1 VSAPGDLP
9 APRLNRLFV
18 IALLL
23 ANFGSNVALIAPIQN
38 LLPRMIE
45 QAAGS
50 SGKAL
55 GLGIVTGIGALA
67 ALVFNPVAG
76 HVSDRWRRTDNRAY
90 TVLIG
95 LVAGT
100 LGHVFLAYQHSVV
113 GIAIWWTICQAAIN
127 VAYSPMS
134 AVIVDHVDRK
144 AWGLVWGLVSVAQ
157 AVGLII
163 GLAAVVLVFPSTTA
177 GMLSVAVGYGLFL
190 IPLVVVLRRL
200 PRISSAPTDS
210 ASTSRASTGSA
221 STGGGSADAGH
232 ARPRRGLISGSL
244 PAFRA
249 LVGGRGFQS
258 VMAGR
263 FLIMLAETIAL
274 LYLYY
279 YLQDDIRYP
288 NPGHGQLILIL
299 IATVATIMATVTVG
313 RVADRSG
320 GYRRYSVLAA
330 VLMAA
335 TVLALAG
342 LTEWTLVMVCA
353 FALGAGY
360 GAFMSVSQALSLT
373 VLPDPSTAGRDL
385 GILNIAYTIP
395 QVIGA
400 PIAGVVVANMG
411 GYRGL
416 FIFAALLAA
425 VAAFSFSRVPPDP
438 NASLA
443 TGAGL
448 QLAAEQPRAPAPES
462 ACSNNLRR
470 APIASRASR
479 RDRLFGR
486 GAGVAVHARRAPN
499 HRWPTGRSAGRRQ
512 RRRHAAHARTRD
524 PGRSVRVP
532 DRPRR
537 WTRGPGRGHRR
548 RPPRP
553 RAVAAPRGSPRS
565 APRRRSGRALE
576 PGRQKACRRRRGPRA
591 PRSAAPHGPGHAPD
605 AR

>member
-1 VSAPGDLP
+1 VLAPESAVPASGHLP

-18 IALLL
+18 SALLL

-45 QAAGS
+45 QATGS

-76 HVSDRWRRTDNRAY
+76 HFSDRWRRTDNRAY
-90 TVLIG
+90 TVLFG
-95 LVAGT
+95 LAAGT
-100 LGHVFLAYQHSVV
+100 LGHVILAYQHSVL

-127 VAYSPMS
+127 IAYSPMS
-134 AVIVDHVDRK
+134 AVIVDQIDRK
-144 AWGLVWGLVSVAQ
+144 SWGLVWGLVSVAQ

-190 IPLVVVLRRL
+190 APLVVVLYRL
-200 PRISSAPTDS
+200 PRVSS
-210 ASTSRASTGSA
+210 
-221 STGGGSADAGH
+221 GSADAGD
-232 ARPRRGLISGSL
+232 ARPRRGLIAGSL
-244 PAFRA
+244 PTFRT
-249 LVGGRGFQS
+249 LLGERGFRS

-274 LYLYY
+274 LYIFY

-299 IATVATIMATVTVG
+299 IATAATIAATITVG

-320 GYRRYSVLAA
+320 GYRRYSVLAS

-335 TVLALAG
+335 TALALAG

-400 PIAGVVVANMG
+400 PVAGLVVADLD

-416 FIFAALLAA
+416 FIFAALLAV
-425 VAAFSFSRVPPDP
+425 VAAFSFSRVPADP
-438 NASLA
+438 NAPPA
-443 TGAGL
+443 TGTGPQPSAKRP
-448 QLAAEQPRAPAPES
+448 LAAQSAVLFRIRA
-462 ACSNNLRR
+462 
-470 APIASRASR
+470 
-479 RDRLFGR
+479 
-486 GAGVAVHARRAPN
+486 
-499 HRWPTGRSAGRRQ
+499 
-512 RRRHAAHARTRD
+512 
-524 PGRSVRVP
+524 RV
-532 DRPRR
+532 
-537 WTRGPGRGHRR
+537 GGG
-548 RPPRP
+548 
-553 RAVAAPRGSPRS
+553 
-565 APRRRSGRALE
+565 
-576 PGRQKACRRRRGPRA
+576 
-591 PRSAAPHGPGHAPD
+591 
-605 AR
+605 

>member
-1 VSAPGDLP
+1 VSASGHLP
-9 APRLNRLFV
+9 APRLNRLFL

-67 ALVFNPVAG
+67 ALVSNPVAG
-76 HVSDRWRRTDNRAY
+76 HFSDRWRRTDNRAY
-90 TVLIG
+90 TVLFG

-100 LGHVFLAYQHSVV
+100 LGHVILAYQHSVL

-134 AVIVDHVDRK
+134 AVIVDRVDRK
-144 AWGLVWGLVSVAQ
+144 FWGLVWGLVSAAQ

-163 GLAAVVLVFPSTTA
+163 GLAAVVLVFPSATA

-190 IPLVVVLRRL
+190 IPLVVVLLRL
-200 PRISSAPTDS
+200 PRVSS
-210 ASTSRASTGSA
+210 
-221 STGGGSADAGH
+221 GSADAGD
-232 ARPRRGLISGSL
+232 ARPRQGPIAGSL

-249 LVGGRGFQS
+249 LLGGRGFRS

-274 LYLYY
+274 LYIYY

-299 IATVATIMATVTVG
+299 IATIATIMATVTVG
-313 RVADRSG
+313 RVADRPG
-320 GYRRYSVLAA
+320 GYRRYSVLAS

-335 TVLALAG
+335 TGLALAG

-400 PIAGVVVANMG
+400 PVAGVVVADLG

-425 VAAFSFSRVPPDP
+425 VAAFSFTRVPSDPDAP
-438 NASLA
+438 PA
-443 TGAGL
+443 TGTAL
-448 QLAAEQPRAPAPES
+448 QPSAERLHAPAEG
-462 ACSNNLRR
+462 
-470 APIASRASR
+470 ASSR
-479 RDRLFGR
+479 
-486 GAGVAVHARRAPN
+486 
-499 HRWPTGRSAGRRQ
+499 SQ
-512 RRRHAAHARTRD
+512 
-524 PGRSVRVP
+524 
-532 DRPRR
+532 
-537 WTRGPGRGHRR
+537 
-548 RPPRP
+548 
-553 RAVAAPRGSPRS
+553 
-565 APRRRSGRALE
+565 
-576 PGRQKACRRRRGPRA
+576 
-591 PRSAAPHGPGHAPD
+591 
-605 AR
+605 

>member
-1 VSAPGDLP
+1 LP
-9 APRLNRLFV
+9 APRLNWLFV

-67 ALVFNPVAG
+67 ALVFNPLAG

-90 TVLIG
+90 TVLFG

-100 LGHVFLAYQHSVV
+100 LGHVILAYQHSVF
-113 GIAIWWTICQAAIN
+113 GIAIWWMICQAAIN

-144 AWGLVWGLVSVAQ
+144 SWGMVWGLVSVAQ
-157 AVGLII
+157 AVGLIV
-163 GLAAVVLVFPSTTA
+163 GLAAVVLVFRSTTA

-190 IPLVVVLRRL
+190 IPLVVVLHRL
-200 PRISSAPTDS
+200 PRVG
-210 ASTSRASTGSA
+210 TGSA
-221 STGGGSADAGH
+221 AAGGAWPMKGRIAGTM
-232 ARPRRGLISGSL
+232 

-249 LVGGRGFQS
+249 LLGGRGFRS

-263 FLIMLAETIAL
+263 FLIMMAETIAL
-274 LYLYY
+274 LYIYY

-299 IATVATIMATVTVG
+299 IATIATILATVTVG
-313 RVADRSG
+313 RLADRSA
-320 GYRRYSVLAA
+320 GYRRYSVLASM
-330 VLMAA
+330 LMAA
-335 TVLALAG
+335 TGLALAG
-342 LTEWTLVMVCA
+342 IVAWPLVMICA

-373 VLPDPSTAGRDL
+373 VLPDSSTAGRDL

-395 QVIGA
+395 QVIGG
-400 PIAGVVVANMG
+400 PLAGVVVAGLG

-425 VAAFSFSRVPPDP
+425 VAAFSFSRVPSDP
-438 NASLA
+438 NAPPA
-443 TGAGL
+443 IGTGRPSPAGRL
-448 QLAAEQPRAPAPES
+448 HAPAEGAS
-462 ACSNNLRR
+462 NLR
-470 APIASRASR
+470 
-479 RDRLFGR
+479 
-486 GAGVAVHARRAPN
+486 
-499 HRWPTGRSAGRRQ
+499 
-512 RRRHAAHARTRD
+512 
-524 PGRSVRVP
+524 
-532 DRPRR
+532 
-537 WTRGPGRGHRR
+537 
-548 RPPRP
+548 
-553 RAVAAPRGSPRS
+553 
-565 APRRRSGRALE
+565 
-576 PGRQKACRRRRGPRA
+576 
-591 PRSAAPHGPGHAPD
+591 
-605 AR
+605 

>member
-1 VSAPGDLP
+1 VPAPENAVPASRHLP

-76 HVSDRWRRTDNRAY
+76 HFSDQWRRTDNRAY
-90 TVLIG
+90 TVLFG

-100 LGHVFLAYQHSVV
+100 LGHVILAYQHSVL

-144 AWGLVWGLVSVAQ
+144 FWGLVWGLVSVAQ

-190 IPLVVVLRRL
+190 IPLVVVLHRL
-200 PRISSAPTDS
+200 PRISN
-210 ASTSRASTGSA
+210 
-221 STGGGSADAGH
+221 GSADAGD
-232 ARPRRGLISGSL
+232 ALPRQGLIVGSL

-249 LVGGRGFQS
+249 LLGGRGFRS

-279 YLQDDIRYP
+279 YLQDDIRYS
-288 NPGHGQLILIL
+288 NPSHGQLILVL
-299 IATVATIMATVTVG
+299 IATIATIAATVTVG

-320 GYRRYSVLAA
+320 GYRRYSVLAS

-335 TVLALAG
+335 TALTLAG

-400 PIAGVVVANMG
+400 PVAGVVVADLG

-425 VAAFSFSRVPPDP
+425 VAAFSFSRVPSDP
-438 NASLA
+438 NAPPA
-443 TGAGL
+443 IGTGL
-448 QLAAEQPRAPAPES
+448 QPSAEQLHALPKGPATDHS
-462 ACSNNLRR
+462 
-470 APIASRASR
+470 
-479 RDRLFGR
+479 
-486 GAGVAVHARRAPN
+486 
-499 HRWPTGRSAGRRQ
+499 
-512 RRRHAAHARTRD
+512 
-524 PGRSVRVP
+524 
-532 DRPRR
+532 
-537 WTRGPGRGHRR
+537 
-548 RPPRP
+548 
-553 RAVAAPRGSPRS
+553 
-565 APRRRSGRALE
+565 
-576 PGRQKACRRRRGPRA
+576 K
-591 PRSAAPHGPGHAPD
+591 
-605 AR
+605 

>member
-1 VSAPGDLP
+1 VPASGHLP

-76 HVSDRWRRTDNRAY
+76 HFSDRWRRTDNRAY
-90 TVLIG
+90 TVLFG

-100 LGHVFLAYQHSVV
+100 LGHVILAYQHSVL
-113 GIAIWWTICQAAIN
+113 GIAIWWTICQAAVN

-134 AVIVDHVDRK
+134 AVIVDRVDRK
-144 AWGLVWGLVSVAQ
+144 FWGLVWGLVSVAQ

-190 IPLVVVLRRL
+190 IPLVVVLHRL
-200 PRISSAPTDS
+200 PRVSS
-210 ASTSRASTGSA
+210 
-221 STGGGSADAGH
+221 GSADAGD
-232 ARPRRGLISGSL
+232 ARPRQGLIAGSL
-244 PAFRA
+244 PAFRT
-249 LVGGRGFQS
+249 LLGGRGFRS

-274 LYLYY
+274 LYIYY

-299 IATVATIMATVTVG
+299 IATIATIMATVTVG

-320 GYRRYSVLAA
+320 GYRRYSVLAS

-335 TVLALAG
+335 TGLALAG

-400 PIAGVVVANMG
+400 PVAGVVVADLG

-425 VAAFSFSRVPPDP
+425 VAAFSFSRVPSDP
-438 NASLA
+438 NAPPA
-443 TGAGL
+443 IGTGP
-448 QLAAEQPRAPAPES
+448 QPSAERLHAPAEE
-462 ACSNNLRR
+462 ASN
-470 APIASRASR
+470 
-479 RDRLFGR
+479 
-486 GAGVAVHARRAPN
+486 
-499 HRWPTGRSAGRRQ
+499 RSQ
-512 RRRHAAHARTRD
+512 
-524 PGRSVRVP
+524 
-532 DRPRR
+532 
-537 WTRGPGRGHRR
+537 
-548 RPPRP
+548 
-553 RAVAAPRGSPRS
+553 
-565 APRRRSGRALE
+565 
-576 PGRQKACRRRRGPRA
+576 
-591 PRSAAPHGPGHAPD
+591 
-605 AR
+605 